1 MTVIDATRP
10 RDGFPG
16 GGVVRLDRHSPE
28 SSRYGRRV
36 TVRAADFGP
45 PVDSD
50 PASTGIARLQQAMW
64 RVDELRI
71 TGMGVARG
79 RQVGSLLPT
88 SDDLEDEYERNLIS
102 PAARHHARERV
113 AASKAHGSA
122 LTILADRLLN
132 NMLSSQP
139 MCFNLL
145 SDLGELVSAGDREA
159 VAALQLMFP
168 EAGIR
173 SAQRITVE
181 VAPEPI
187 GEYLN
192 DLTGWDAA
200 VWINDG
206 EGVISIETKYTDSL
220 DTAAPMRCEPQRAAV
235 ARELDLFTDQGW
247 EHFDD
252 VGARRNQRVVR
263 ENAKRAAKGK
273 SLLPL
278 IDGPDFDQMARNILL
293 TEVYRVRN
301 DMSFASNYVLAPEFD
316 RQARREVSA
325 TAARLRPSKRGLVH
339 YRTLDDAVDAALTVL
354 AGTPTGDVLGV
365 FRRRYLDLAVARDAY
380 LKGSTTAPQ

>member
-1 MTVIDATRP
+1 MVT
-10 RDGFPG
+10 
-16 GGVVRLDRHSPE
+16 LDRHPSE
-28 SSRYGRRV
+28 SAQYGQGV
-36 TVRAADFGP
+36 TVVAADFGP
-45 PVDSD
+45 PVGSD

-64 RVDELRI
+64 RVNELGI
-71 TGMGVARG
+71 ADMGVAHG
-79 RQVGSLLPT
+79 HEVGSLLPM
-88 SDDLEDEYERNLIS
+88 SDDLEDDYDRNLIS
-102 PAARHHARERV
+102 PAARQHARQRV
-113 AASKAHGSA
+113 AASKAQGSA
-122 LTILADRLLN
+122 LTILEDRLLN

-145 SDLGELVSAGDREA
+145 SDLGELVSVGDRAA
-159 VAALQLMFP
+159 VTALRAMFP
-168 EAGIR
+168 EAGIQ

-187 GEYLN
+187 KKYLN

-220 DTAAPMRCEPQRAAV
+220 ETAAPLRCEPQRVAV
-235 ARELDLFTDQGW
+235 ARELDLFTDEGW
-247 EHFDD
+247 AYFDK
-252 VGARRNQRVVR
+252 VGVRRNERVVR
-263 ENAKRAAKGK
+263 ENAKRNAKGK

-278 IDGPDFDQMARNILL
+278 IDGPDFDQMARNVLL
-293 TEVYRVRN
+293 TEAYRVRN
-301 DMSFASNYVLAPEFD
+301 KMVFASNYVLAPAFD

-325 TAARLRPSKRGLVH
+325 TAARLRPSRRGLVH

-354 AGTPTGDVLGV
+354 AGTPTADVLDV

-380 LKGSTTAPQ
+380 RKGSVTTVP